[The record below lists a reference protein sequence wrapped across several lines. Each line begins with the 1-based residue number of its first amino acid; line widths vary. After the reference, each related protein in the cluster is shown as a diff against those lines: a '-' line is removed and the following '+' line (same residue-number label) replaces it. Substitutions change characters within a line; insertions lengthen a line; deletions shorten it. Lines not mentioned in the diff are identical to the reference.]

1 MRTKPEVFNPEEVL
15 SPAPDHD
22 GTLTSDFQLQ
32 DCEEE
37 MPHVYKPVN
46 LWFFAIASRID
57 QDTALQ
63 GINIKGCPSGGK
75 EVILARW

>member
-1 MRTKPEVFNPEEVL
+1 MRSRSSATLRSLLPEQGLAGN
-15 SPAPDHD
+15 
-22 GTLTSDFQLQ
+22 LTSDFQLQ

>member
-1 MRTKPEVFNPEEVL
+1 
-15 SPAPDHD
+15 
-22 GTLTSDFQLQ
+22 
-32 DCEEE
+32 

-46 LWFFAIASRID
+46 LWFFAVASRTD